1 MPTVFSHI
9 AFPIAASVAMGRAR
23 VPTSM
28 LLVGML
34 AAVAP
39 DFDGIAF
46 KLGIPYGGMWGHRG
60 YTHTLGFALL
70 MGCMGWL
77 LASRWKLAGWRA
89 YAWVA
94 ACTFSHP
101 VADTFTNGG
110 LAIPLYWPLTE
121 TRFFSPWT
129 PVEVSPIALKRFFA
143 ERGRVVIWSEIKVIW
158 LPLMGVAMVF
168 FAWRNWLSHKPA
180 KPAA

>member
-9 AFPIAASVAMGRAR
+9 AFPVAAAVAMGRAR
-23 VPTSM
+23 VSTSM

-34 AAVAP
+34 ATVVP

-60 YTHTLGFALL
+60 FTHTIGFALA
-70 MGCMGWL
+70 MGLFGLL
-77 LASRWKLAGWRA
+77 LARRWQLPKWKAF
-89 YAWVA
+89 AWIA
-94 ACTFSHP
+94 LCTFSHP
-101 VADTFTNGG
+101 VADTLTNGG
-110 LAIPLYWPLTE
+110 IAIPLYWPTTE

-143 ERGRVVIWSEIKVIW
+143 ERGAVVIWSEIKVLWI
-158 LPLMGVAMVF
+158 PLMSAAMVF
-168 FAWRNWLSHKPA
+168 FAWRNWFARKPVQA
-180 KPAA
+180 VL